1 MKKTINYA
9 ILALFTAFLGLV
21 LGCSDQREE
30 EFRRYYA
37 SVVCATETKIDE
49 HLTHGYDARIIRRLV
64 QEYVGRT
71 SFDDICIPF
80 ICYAAL
86 KFEPAPFPNGHKDD
100 PPMFHFQ
107 WGGVLEPLEMERC
120 LDVPSD
126 ICFTFLMLTTNDLV
140 RVISF
145 ERRRNSGN
153 RCGLEG
159 KYFRYLNGYSKL
171 SIWDGHLNDLNR
183 PEEIFTE
190 PYKDV
195 FAVQS
200 RMPFNYDLIYNPTTY
215 YVAKKEWFKKEN
227 IFRMV
232 WRTKEC
238 MLFLP
243 VVLFD
248 APGQRSDK

>member
-1 MKKTINYA
+1 MDTRTI
-9 ILALFTAFLGLV
+9 LR
-21 LGCSDQREE
+21 CSI
-30 EFRRYYA
+30 
-37 SVVCATETKIDE
+37 SS
-49 HLTHGYDARIIRRLV
+49 G
-64 QEYVGRT
+64 
-71 SFDDICIPF
+71 
-80 ICYAAL
+80 
-86 KFEPAPFPNGHKDD
+86 
-100 PPMFHFQ
+100 
-107 WGGVLEPLEMERC
+107 GGVLEPLEMERC